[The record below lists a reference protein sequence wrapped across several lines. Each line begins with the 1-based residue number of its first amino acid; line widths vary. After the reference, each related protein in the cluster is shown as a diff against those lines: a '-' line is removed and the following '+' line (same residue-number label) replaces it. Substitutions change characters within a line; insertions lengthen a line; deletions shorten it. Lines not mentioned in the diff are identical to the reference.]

1 MQMENLTNEEI
12 LAGGIL
18 GGISIG
24 VVLVCSLIWLIFQI
38 IAMWKIFNKADKPG
52 WHSIIPILNVY
63 DLFDICWK
71 GVYGI
76 LMLIFAALSSL
87 ASNYYQQ
94 DPSSMLMAVSAG
106 AVFMGANTYIGN
118 APNFMVKSIAEEN
131 KIKMPSFFGY
141 MAWSLAILEPIFLID
156 MFIWFW

>member
-1 MQMENLTNEEI
+1 MENLTNEEI

-52 WHSIIPILNVY
+52 WHSIIPILNIY

-76 LMLIFAALSSL
+76 LMLIFAVLSSL

-94 DPSSMLMAVSAG
+94 DPSSMLMAVMS
-106 AVFMGANTYIGN
+106 IS
-118 APNFMVKSIAEEN
+118 SIAVVVISIIGLH
-131 KIKMPSFFGY
+131 KLSKSFGHGIGFTIG
-141 MAWSLAILEPIFLID
+141 LILLEPIFLLVLGFGSSRYIGKD
-156 MFIWFW
+156 M

>member
-1 MQMENLTNEEI
+1 MENLTNEEI

-63 DLFDICWK
+63 DLFDTN
-71 GVYGI
+71 
-76 LMLIFAALSSL
+76 L
-87 ASNYYQQ
+87 
-94 DPSSMLMAVSAG
+94 D
-106 AVFMGANTYIGN
+106 
-118 APNFMVKSIAEEN
+118 
-131 KIKMPSFFGY
+131 IK
-141 MAWSLAILEPIFLID
+141 
-156 MFIWFW
+156 